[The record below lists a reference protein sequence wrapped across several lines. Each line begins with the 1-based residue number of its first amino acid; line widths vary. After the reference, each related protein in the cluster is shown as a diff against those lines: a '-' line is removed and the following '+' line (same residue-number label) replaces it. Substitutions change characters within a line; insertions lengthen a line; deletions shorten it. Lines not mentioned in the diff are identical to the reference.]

1 MMSNG
6 EKVDRAIEL
15 IRKASFVRERFDVNE
30 ICESFRDQELITLA
44 ETITDL
50 INLVNDLRDILEN
63 DNR

>member
-15 IRKASFVRERFDVNE
+15 IRKASFTQEQFNVDE
-30 ICESFRDQELITLA
+30 IYESFRDQELITLA

-63 DNR
+63 GDK